1 MTRTIITREN
11 PSGELEALRHRVE
24 ELEVLEV
31 KYRVNKSLFQL
42 ENEARYEAVFES
54 VNDAILLVDKRGKII
69 DVNQRLIEF
78 SGHTREMLV
87 GKPVTAL
94 SKHGNP
100 GKASAICMINFLTT
114 NDNFQRSTIR
124 I

>member
-42 ENEARYEAVFES
+42 ENEARYEAVF
-54 VNDAILLVDKRGKII
+54 
-69 DVNQRLIEF
+69 
-78 SGHTREMLV
+78 
-87 GKPVTAL
+87 
-94 SKHGNP
+94 
-100 GKASAICMINFLTT
+100 
-114 NDNFQRSTIR
+114 
-124 I
+124 